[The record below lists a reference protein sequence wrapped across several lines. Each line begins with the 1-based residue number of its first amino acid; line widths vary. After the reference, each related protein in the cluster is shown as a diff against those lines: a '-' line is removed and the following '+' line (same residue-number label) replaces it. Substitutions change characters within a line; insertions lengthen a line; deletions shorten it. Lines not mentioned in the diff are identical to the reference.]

1 MNRYLRLWIIC
12 RLALTVLAFT
22 VWQPCQTAIAAD
34 GVPVEGMFAVNFQGG
49 PSGPGTYDFTVN
61 GIGVLSSV
69 GNSTIQV
76 QKTLDITGKVPIY
89 SGTFTIT
96 ALNGDTLTG
105 AYQGVGTAI
114 DSGGFSPFSGVLT
127 VTGGTGRF
135 QGASGVVS
143 FSALSNAG
151 TSQAVYSMKG
161 TVQTQ

>member
-1 MNRYLRLWIIC
+1 MNRHFGLWAGRLV
-12 RLALTVLAFT
+12 LTVVAFT
-22 VWQPCQTAIAAD
+22 LLQAHQTAMAAD
-34 GVPVEGMFAVNFQGG
+34 GVPVEGMFAMNFQGG

-105 AYQGVGTAI
+105 TYRAVPAPI

-135 QGASGVVS
+135 QGASGTVS
-143 FSALSNAG
+143 FNALSNAG

>member
-1 MNRYLRLWIIC
+1 MNRHFSLWAGRLV
-12 RLALTVLAFT
+12 LTAVAFT
-22 VWQPCQTAIAAD
+22 LFEAHQTAMAAD

-49 PSGPGTYDFTVN
+49 PSGPGTFDFTVN
-61 GIGVLSSV
+61 GIGILSSV

-76 QKTLDITGKVPIY
+76 QKTLDVTGKIPIY
-89 SGTFTIT
+89 SGKFTII
-96 ALNGDTLTG
+96 ALNGDTLMGT
-105 AYQGVGTAI
+105 YQGVATSV

>member
-1 MNRYLRLWIIC
+1 MNRHFGLFVGRLV
-12 RLALTVLAFT
+12 LTVGAFALFEAH
-22 VWQPCQTAIAAD
+22 QTAMAAD
-34 GVPVEGMFAVNFQGG
+34 GVPVEGMFAMNFQGG
-49 PSGPGTYDFTVN
+49 PSGPGTFDFTVN

-69 GNSTIQV
+69 GNSKIQV
-76 QKTLDITGKVPIY
+76 QKTLDVTGKVPTY

-105 AYQGVGTAI
+105 TYQGVGTPL

-161 TVQTQ
+161 AVQTQ